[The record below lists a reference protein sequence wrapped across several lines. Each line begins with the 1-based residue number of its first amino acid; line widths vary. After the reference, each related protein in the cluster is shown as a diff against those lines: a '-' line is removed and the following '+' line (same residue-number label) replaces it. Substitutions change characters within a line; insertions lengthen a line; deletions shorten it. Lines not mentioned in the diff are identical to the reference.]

1 MKWNYV
7 GNFGDPSH
15 LLFFPPIIESI
26 ENEKFIFFPRETTT
40 ENFYYLIDSSETL
53 EVWEKDEK
61 LTQSP
66 LELPINTSSPG
77 IIGTVWILQL

>member
-26 ENEKFIFFPRETTT
+26 ENETEFNAGHAFVRPGFKYFPMFHVSKIDKF
-40 ENFYYLIDSSETL
+40 
-53 EVWEKDEK
+53 
-61 LTQSP
+61 
-66 LELPINTSSPG
+66 
-77 IIGTVWILQL
+77 